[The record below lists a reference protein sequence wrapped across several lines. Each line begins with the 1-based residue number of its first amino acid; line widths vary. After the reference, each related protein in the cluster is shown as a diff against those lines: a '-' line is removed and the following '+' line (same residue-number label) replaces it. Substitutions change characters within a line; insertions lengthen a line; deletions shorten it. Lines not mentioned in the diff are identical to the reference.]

1 VSELVEVR
9 DLAVSLGRGRARRE
23 ILHGVDLTVRPG
35 EIVGLIGETG
45 SGKTTLA
52 RSLLGL
58 TRIDRGTVSVAGTD
72 VGGLRG
78 GALRAFRR
86 AGSAQYV
93 FQDPLQ
99 SLDPDLPLGR
109 SVGEALEVRGSSGIA
124 DRVAAALE
132 RVGLD
137 PALAARLPSEVS
149 GGQRQRAA
157 IARAMITEPRL
168 LLCDEPVSAL
178 DASSRTAVLELL
190 LSLRDAGRETAAGG
204 AGGVGGP
211 RVGQLFISHDLGSV
225 AGVTDRIAVLYH
237 GRIVEE
243 GATAQVLRDPTHP
256 YTRLLVGS
264 APTLDGAGLDRT
276 ARAALRAQLA

>member
-1 VSELVEVR
+1 MSDLVEVR

-23 ILHGVDLTVRPG
+23 ILQGVDLTVRPG

-58 TRIDRGTVSVAGTD
+58 NRIDRGTVSVTGTE
-72 VGGLRG
+72 VGSLRG
-78 GALRAFRR
+78 EALRAFRR
-86 AGSAQYV
+86 AGSVQYI

-109 SVGEALEVRGSSGIA
+109 SVGEALEVRGASGIA
-124 DRVAAALE
+124 NRVAGALE

-137 PALAARLPSEVS
+137 SALAARLPSEVS

-190 LSLRDAGRETAAGG
+190 LRLRDDE
-204 AGGVGGP
+204 GVGL
-211 RVGQLFISHDLGSV
+211 LFISHDLGSV
-225 AGVTDRIAVLYH
+225 AGVTDRIAVLHH
-237 GRIVEE
+237 GRIVEA
-243 GATAQVLRDPTHP
+243 GATAQVIGEPSHP

-264 APTLDGAGLDRT
+264 APTLDDAGLDRT
-276 ARAALRAQLA
+276 VRAALRAQLA